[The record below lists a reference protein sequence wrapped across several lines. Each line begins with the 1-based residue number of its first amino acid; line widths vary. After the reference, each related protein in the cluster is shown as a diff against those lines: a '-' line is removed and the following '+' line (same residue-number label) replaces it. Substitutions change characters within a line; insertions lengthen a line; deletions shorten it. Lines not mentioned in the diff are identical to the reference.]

1 MSLTPELITQFGLL
15 GKVRT
20 GHPVLDAVLCMLLP
34 LLLRWAQPRLNRWA
48 LLAAAALR
56 RWWSGEAGCKEVVR
70 VIEHVAAE
78 DGYYYD
84 PDGQPANAILQRALL
99 AYVNNCAGAPAAT
112 ASACISAITP
122 TAIRAAAPA
131 TAQSPAKLLR
141 DMTTAYLSLEKRRR
155 RLAAAGGD
163 ADSDSGDEDSAA
175 GSSSKS
181 SDCGSSVGAAKQ
193 REAAAYGLN
202 LAPPVRVWQE
212 LGNGVEFMRYT
223 YTHDSSTEKRR
234 RIASVIKLRS
244 RAPDGARRVS
254 DLITAALQD
263 HREQKAARPADRHR
277 YLYVPTCLNPP
288 APASSPAAGEPGS
301 GGDGRAGSGAGAKS
315 APTVAA
321 VFKRYRLSG
330 EKTFASFF
338 HPAKS
343 EVLRLVGQFEGR
355 QGRFSVPGYPHKLGL
370 LLYGPPGTGAC
381 GVGGVRGVLGAG
393 GSLGYP
399 RTKQAVPVPAGEA
412 ALACVTADRLCLD
425 VSCEVWRLRGSVERG
440 AVSLLG
446 GRFQQPWS
454 CRIVTSWRPVDVRVL
469 AWMPAGSICGSCSAT
484 PRSCPDPSLCA
495 LPPSL
500 PPAGKTSL
508 IKALAQ
514 LTGRSVVSVP
524 LARIATNQ
532 QLMDIMFDTR
542 VLLQRRHN
550 SGGSGGGSKRSGGSR
565 GDDDDD
571 DDEDDDDEAG
581 TAITLPFSKVIY
593 VLEDVDA
600 AGGVVTRRTPPP
612 SPPQAV
618 APTAAAIAATA
629 AAAHSRGSDGG
640 CGSSAIS
647 SVDADDLAASD
658 LSRRRRCASPANKP
672 GPPPASAAPPTIAW
686 PAPYPAAAPNND
698 FGPMCEAEAVAL
710 AAALAESMAG
720 SPNAAATAT
729 ANHAATD
736 YAAGYSMY
744 SSHRWPCK
752 DALNLAGILN
762 VLDGVVD
769 TPGRIVILTTNCPD
783 SLDPALIRP
792 GRINKVLHLGRLRLA
807 EATAMMR
814 HYCFPAGGGAGGEK
828 EGQGEAEEAGRRAAE
843 VSEAEAALAAVW
855 EDDVLSP
862 AQLEAMCGEADTWQE
877 LVAAV
882 AAEIGAASEGVSG
895 GMAARWDRFERC

>member
-99 AYVNNCAGAPAAT
+99 AY
-112 ASACISAITP
+112 
-122 TAIRAAAPA
+122 
-131 TAQSPAKLLR
+131 
-141 DMTTAYLSLEKRRR
+141 KRRR

-254 DLITAALQD
+254 DLITAALQ
-263 HREQKAARPADRHR
+263 
-277 YLYVPTCLNPP
+277 
-288 APASSPAAGEPGS
+288 
-301 GGDGRAGSGAGAKS
+301 
-315 APTVAA
+315 
-321 VFKRYRLSG
+321 RYRLSG

-370 LLYGPPGTGAC
+370 LLYGPPGT
-381 GVGGVRGVLGAG
+381 
-393 GSLGYP
+393 
-399 RTKQAVPVPAGEA
+399 
-412 ALACVTADRLCLD
+412 
-425 VSCEVWRLRGSVERG
+425 
-440 AVSLLG
+440 
-446 GRFQQPWS
+446 
-454 CRIVTSWRPVDVRVL
+454 
-469 AWMPAGSICGSCSAT
+469 
-484 PRSCPDPSLCA
+484 
-495 LPPSL
+495 
-500 PPAGKTSL
+500 GKTSL

-550 SGGSGGGSKRSGGSR
+550 SGGSGGGSKRSGGS
-565 GDDDDD
+565 
-571 DDEDDDDEAG
+571 
-581 TAITLPFSKVIY
+581 P
-593 VLEDVDA
+593 
-600 AGGVVTRRTPPP
+600 
-612 SPPQAV
+612 
-618 APTAAAIAATA
+618 
-629 AAAHSRGSDGG
+629 
-640 CGSSAIS
+640 
-647 SVDADDLAASD
+647 
-658 LSRRRRCASPANKP
+658 
-672 GPPPASAAPPTIAW
+672 
-686 PAPYPAAAPNND
+686 PNND

-814 HYCFPAGGGAGGEK
+814 HYCFPAGGDMASAGMDGLTSRTAFLTDAACWFRHMELDTVSGLDPEGIKLRAALGLEAVDYFIQGYWVWGKLVEALADVGYDSNSLVSMPYDWRLAVPLLEERDGYYTRLRRTIEQLVELTGERVVVTSHSYGENVVRQNSRRRRLCGASCRAGETRDTAQLGALAGFLTSNMVPRAARTRVWRSWGASYAMLPVGGPGVWGNASWAPDDTPEMRANRRTFGSMVSLWPHNWQALMAAAPQQQR
-828 EGQGEAEEAGRRAAE
+828 EQLSQLVAEVTRLDVSGFIALLREVGGPLVSANIAQWGALQLPAEEAAEADVGVHISDGDGTVPLLSLGLMCRGGWREAGHLNPGAMRVVGAGRVTREYKHKAVSMLQDARGGPAAAAHIDILGNDAVLRDVITVVAGRADELADIV
-843 VSEAEAALAAVW
+843 VSDIDRIAAAVDWAALAA
-855 EDDVLSP
+855 
-862 AQLEAMCGEADTWQE
+862 
-877 LVAAV
+877 
-882 AAEIGAASEGVSG
+882 
-895 GMAARWDRFERC
+895 

>member
-1 MSLTPELITQFGLL
+1 
-15 GKVRT
+15 
-20 GHPVLDAVLCMLLP
+20 
-34 LLLRWAQPRLNRWA
+34 
-48 LLAAAALR
+48 
-56 RWWSGEAGCKEVVR
+56 
-70 VIEHVAAE
+70 
-78 DGYYYD
+78 
-84 PDGQPANAILQRALL
+84 
-99 AYVNNCAGAPAAT
+99 
-112 ASACISAITP
+112 
-122 TAIRAAAPA
+122 
-131 TAQSPAKLLR
+131 
-141 DMTTAYLSLEKRRR
+141 
-155 RLAAAGGD
+155 
-163 ADSDSGDEDSAA
+163 
-175 GSSSKS
+175 
-181 SDCGSSVGAAKQ
+181 
-193 REAAAYGLN
+193 
-202 LAPPVRVWQE
+202 
-212 LGNGVEFMRYT
+212 
-223 YTHDSSTEKRR
+223 
-234 RIASVIKLRS
+234 
-244 RAPDGARRVS
+244 
-254 DLITAALQD
+254 
-263 HREQKAARPADRHR
+263 
-277 YLYVPTCLNPP
+277 
-288 APASSPAAGEPGS
+288 
-301 GGDGRAGSGAGAKS
+301 
-315 APTVAA
+315 
-321 VFKRYRLSG
+321 
-330 EKTFASFF
+330 
-338 HPAKS
+338 
-343 EVLRLVGQFEGR
+343 
-355 QGRFSVPGYPHKLGL
+355 
-370 LLYGPPGTGAC
+370 
-381 GVGGVRGVLGAG
+381 
-393 GSLGYP
+393 
-399 RTKQAVPVPAGEA
+399 
-412 ALACVTADRLCLD
+412 
-425 VSCEVWRLRGSVERG
+425 
-440 AVSLLG
+440 
-446 GRFQQPWS
+446 
-454 CRIVTSWRPVDVRVL
+454 
-469 AWMPAGSICGSCSAT
+469 
-484 PRSCPDPSLCA
+484 
-495 LPPSL
+495 
-500 PPAGKTSL
+500 
-508 IKALAQ
+508 
-514 LTGRSVVSVP
+514 
-524 LARIATNQ
+524 
-532 QLMDIMFDTR
+532 MFDTR